1 LSASI
6 KPKHLMVD
14 GCGLMKV
21 KENNPDTDTFTVRLG
36 TKPLGDNTVAIEVTA
51 WDQTEVAIS
60 PSRTT
65 FNKDNWNVP
74 QTFEVLS
81 AGDDGVVDGDIISKI
96 DIAVDTLATTDKG
109 ETKVFDGDVINIFGY
124 SNCVVDANR
133 KTSGGKKRRLADLA
147 AKTKQLTTERL
158 ETKLKCFSHRST
170 KVTGFSPDGSPEL
183 SRLVLDVQ
191 TEDDSFDIPQ
201 VIGITAAAIAGIVAV
216 VIIVLIICAIVSAV
230 AVRAIKKARGEKAD
244 QQIED
249 KKKADKAEG
258 EIAFRMD
265 EMDNMKM
272 DDVEGVTTR
281 LKGERDRLRDEN
293 VKLAASAGEEPMLC
307 ADTEDNELLVEQI
320 KELKSE
326 NDRLR
331 DANKNKKRNRK
342 KKKGKATGFGQQQ
355 ED

>member
-1 LSASI
+1 MQIA
-6 KPKHLMVD
+6 
-14 GCGLMKV
+14 
-21 KENNPDTDTFTVRLG
+21 RL
-36 TKPLGDNTVAIEVTA
+36 
-51 WDQTEVAIS
+51 
-60 PSRTT
+60 
-65 FNKDNWNVP
+65 
-74 QTFEVLS
+74 
-81 AGDDGVVDGDIISKI
+81 AGQ
-96 DIAVDTLATTDKG
+96 
-109 ETKVFDGDVINIFGY
+109 
-124 SNCVVDANR
+124 
-133 KTSGGKKRRLADLA
+133 KKRRLADLA

-170 KVTGFSPDGSPEL
+170 KVTGFSPNGSPEL

-191 TEDDSFDIPQ
+191 TEDDSFDTIKVAAVSAA
-201 VIGITAAAIAGIVAV
+201 VIGGVIAVI
-216 VIIVLIICAIVSAV
+216 IIVLIICAIVSAL

-244 QQIED
+244 KQIED

-272 DDVEGVTTR
+272 DDVEGVTAR

-307 ADTEDNELLVEQI
+307 ADTEDNEMLVAQI

-331 DANKNKKRNRK
+331 DANKNNKRNRK